1 MYLQLYGLKTGYTDK
16 AKYCLTAT
24 MKRNDMRLLSIV
36 MGEDSKENRNND
48 TISMMEYGY
57 SKYGISKI
65 HNKGDMLGRIL
76 IDNAK
81 NKNVNYYIGSD
92 VSIITTG
99 DSKNIDYKTNIKL
112 FNLKA
117 PLRKNSIIGKYELF
131 YNSDKYV
138 YDIVIHE
145 DVMKSS
151 IFDIF
156 LVVVKN
162 ILSGSE

>member
-1 MYLQLYGLKTGYTDK
+1 
-16 AKYCLTAT
+16 
-24 MKRNDMRLLSIV
+24 
-36 MGEDSKENRNND
+36 MGEDTKENRNND

-65 HNKGDMLGRIL
+65 HNKGDLLGSIL

-117 PLRKNSIIGKYELF
+117 PLKKNSIIGKYELF

-145 DVMKSS
+145 DVIKSS